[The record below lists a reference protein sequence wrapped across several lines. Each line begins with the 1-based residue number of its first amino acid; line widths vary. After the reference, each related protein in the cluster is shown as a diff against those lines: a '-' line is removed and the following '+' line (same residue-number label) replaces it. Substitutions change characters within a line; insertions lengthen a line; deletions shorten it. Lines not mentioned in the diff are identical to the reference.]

1 MDLSVIVFTMKGCPF
16 CQDFKEMLKEAQI
29 EFIERDIDEHHEEYD
44 LFSSI
49 NKNDMI
55 PALLIIESNGDNHE
69 PYQYVPE
76 RDFNELTEALAI
88 IENHRKVI

>member
-1 MDLSVIVFTMKGCPF
+1 MSFLSG
-16 CQDFKEMLKEAQI
+16 L
-29 EFIERDIDEHHEEYD
+29 
-44 LFSSI
+44 
-49 NKNDMI
+49 
-55 PALLIIESNGDNHE
+55 ALLIIESNGDKHE